1 MNGYTDINGDG
12 GKLGVVIEKPKHP
25 MEQLLKS
32 RGEFFGI
39 PKVGDIVEGAAIEK
53 RGAKLF
59 IDLGNRGTGI
69 VYGREY
75 YEAQDIIKKIEIGD
89 KVTAK
94 VVEIDNDEGYIEL
107 SLREAGREKN
117 WRDFK
122 EKMQS
127 GEALTLTVKEANR
140 GGLIL
145 DLVGVRGFLPVSQL
159 SLKHYPR
166 VENGDKERIFAELQ
180 KFVGVELK
188 VKVLDANPYEEKLI
202 FSERGGDSDE
212 IKERLAKY
220 SKGDTV
226 EGEITGVVNFGAFMK
241 FDEGLEGLIH
251 ISEIDW
257 QLIED
262 PKAVLKVGDKKQA
275 KIIDIEGEKVSLS
288 LKALRPDPWIEAAE
302 KYSKGSIIKGKATK
316 YNPFGAFVQI
326 EDSVQGLAHISEFGT
341 EAKMKET
348 LDIGKIYDFRVV
360 SIDPKEHRL
369 SLSLNLEEPK
379 ETTPETSDKEPAD
392 AKASAGKQETSDQ
405 EQETDPTNS
414 PQASDPLIT
423 PETSENKVSDKE

>member
-1 MNGYTDINGDG
+1 
-12 GKLGVVIEKPKHP
+12 
-25 MEQLLKS
+25 MELLLKA
-32 RGEFFGI
+32 RGEFFAM
-39 PKVGDIVEGAAIEK
+39 PKVGDIVEGQAIEK
-53 RGAKLF
+53 KGAKLF

-89 KVTAK
+89 SVTAK
-94 VVEIDNDEGYIEL
+94 VVELDNDEGYIEL

-117 WRDFK
+117 WRDLK
-122 EKMQS
+122 EKMQT
-127 GEALTLTVKEANR
+127 GEVLSLVVKEANR

-145 DLVGVRGFLPVSQL
+145 EYAGVRGFLPVSQL

-166 VENGDKERIFAELQ
+166 VENGDKERIFSELQ
-180 KFVGVELK
+180 KFVGVEMK
-188 VKVLDANPYEEKLI
+188 VKILDALPYEEKLI

-220 SKGDTV
+220 KKGDVV

-262 PKAVLKVGDKKQA
+262 PKAVLKAGEKRQA

-288 LKALRPDPWIEAAE
+288 IKALRPDPWIEAE
-302 KYSKGSIIKGKATK
+302 KYIKGSIIKGKVTK
-316 YNPFGAFVQI
+316 HNPFGAFVSI

-341 EAKMKET
+341 EAKMKEL
-348 LDIGKIYDFRVV
+348 LDIGKTYDFRIV

-379 ETTPETSDKEPAD
+379 EQIETPSAPQAAEEKPEAPAEPA
-392 AKASAGKQETSDQ
+392 A
-405 EQETDPTNS
+405 
-414 PQASDPLIT
+414 
-423 PETSENKVSDKE
+423 